1 MGNKGFVYIITND
14 IFRDNC
20 VKIGKTS
27 KTPEERCLELYTG
40 KSGIPIPFNVYAAIE
55 SEHYNEI
62 EKALHEYFVDK
73 RINQNREWFNL
84 SPEDVLR
91 TFNLLVSS
99 VHAGTLIRYD
109 ETESEDETEINNDIT
124 PDTVNKYKEFW
135 NAFIKYNS
143 KHSGIYTGKTG
154 ATRNAQ
160 LLKIK
165 NSFGCLV
172 GCVTQNNQIR
182 VEILITSGDRD
193 INKGMYDYFESYK
206 DQIEKEFG
214 KPLVWTR
221 LNEMKHS
228 RIYYAIDRD
237 NKTDDEVFDFFTK
250 ETNKLFKIFEPYAV
264 KYKQMNG

>member
-14 IFRDNC
+14 IFKDNC

-40 KSGIPIPFNVYAAIE
+40 KSGVPIPFNVYAAIE

-62 EKALHEYFVDK
+62 ERALHEYFADK

-91 TFNLLVSS
+91 TFNLLISS

-109 ETESEDETEINNDIT
+109 ETETEDENTETVDNTKPINT
-124 PDTVNKYKEFW
+124 KYVDFW
-135 NAFIKYNS
+135 LKFIKYNTS
-143 KHSGIYTGKTG
+143 KGGVFASKTPSKRNYL
-154 ATRNAQ
+154 AT
-160 LLKIK
+160 KIK
-165 NSFGCLV
+165 DSTSSYIGCAIVNDQLKVEVVSFSKDKSDY
-172 GCVTQNNQIR
+172 N
-182 VEILITSGDRD
+182 
-193 INKGMYDYFESYK
+193 YFESYK
-206 DQIEKEFG
+206 EQIEKEFG

-221 LNEMKHS
+221 LNDCRHS
-228 RIYYAIDRD
+228 RIYYTIDRD
-237 NKTDDEVFDFFTK
+237 NKTDDEVFDFFTN
-250 ETNKLFKIFEPYAV
+250 ESNKLLHVIEPYAI